1 MHALASHLKT
11 TVAAIERGMTA
22 AEFNAWVLWMDAERI
37 GPKWDRIRHA
47 QLQAAIY
54 QGASTREGGGN
65 FEAADFLPP
74 DPFEAPAEEDAEAI
88 AERFRQGFAAMNWA
102 ATKTLQ

>member
-22 AEFNAWVLWMDAERI
+22 AEFNAWCLWMDAERV
-37 GPKWDRIRHA
+37 GPMWDRIRHA

-54 QGASTREGGGN
+54 QGASEREGGGN
-65 FEAADFLPP
+65 FTVQDFLPP
-74 DPFEAPAEEDAEAI
+74 DPFAEPAQEDPEAV
-88 AERFRQGFAAMNWA
+88 AERLRQGFAAMNWA
-102 ATKTLQ
+102 ATKTMQ